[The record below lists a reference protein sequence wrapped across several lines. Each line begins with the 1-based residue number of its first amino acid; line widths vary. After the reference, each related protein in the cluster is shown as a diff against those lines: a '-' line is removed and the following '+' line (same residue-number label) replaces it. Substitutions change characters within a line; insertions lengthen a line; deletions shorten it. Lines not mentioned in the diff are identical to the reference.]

1 MTEKD
6 SILIDQEGWMKN
18 FREKK
23 DESNEGEFFIC
34 FSLK

>member
-1 MTEKD
+1 MIEKD
-6 SILIDQEGWMKN
+6 SILIDQEGWRN